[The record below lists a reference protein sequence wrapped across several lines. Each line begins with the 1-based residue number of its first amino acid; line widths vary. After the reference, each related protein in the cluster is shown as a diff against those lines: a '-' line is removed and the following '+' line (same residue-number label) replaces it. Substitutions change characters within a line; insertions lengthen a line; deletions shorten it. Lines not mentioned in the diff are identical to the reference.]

1 MLRAVGQL
9 ARARLARPLTTAAL
23 VPMVLEQSSR
33 GERVYDIYS
42 RLLRERIIMVSRGVL
57 SLARAYAR
65 VHLAQAAR
73 ALPSTRAQVHGPVTE
88 EMSSLVTAQL
98 LYLEADNPDEMISMY
113 VNSPG
118 GIVTGGLAIYDTMQY
133 IRPPVSTVCMG
144 QAASMGSLILAAGAR
159 GHRCA
164 RARALSRI
172 GRPHCA
178 RGPRRYALPN
188 ARIMLHQPS
197 GGAQGMAS
205 DIAIQAEEILR
216 TRARLNELYVTHT
229 ERPLAEIEKV
239 MDRDTFMDVHQA
251 LEFGIID
258 HTLTK
263 RSGPPSS

>member
-159 GHRCA
+159 GRRC
-164 RARALSRI
+164 
-172 GRPHCA
+172 
-178 RGPRRYALPN
+178 ALPN

-263 RSGPPSS
+263 RSGPASG

>member
-159 GHRCA
+159 GRRC
-164 RARALSRI
+164 
-172 GRPHCA
+172 
-178 RGPRRYALPN
+178 ALPN

-216 TRARLNELYVTHT
+216 TRARLNELYVAHT

>member
-164 RARALSRI
+164 RARARSLHAAPRRSS
-172 GRPHCA
+172 HA
-178 RGPRRYALPN
+178 REPRRYALPN

-216 TRARLNELYVTHT
+216 TRADIFRRYV
-229 ERPLAEIEKV
+229 RGGALAWALVAALPLDPLGLV
-239 MDRDTFMDVHQA
+239 VTA
-251 LEFGIID
+251 LSRAAAAA
-258 HTLTK
+258 TAAA
-263 RSGPPSS
+263 PSAS